1 MKCRMQN
8 LTKEKM
14 AEKLGGSEDSSS
26 WKRSNPTTSK
36 LVVLADL
43 NVDPPEADPDDDDS
57 SLPPP
62 HIQITR
68 FFFLNSVF
76 SF

>member
-1 MKCRMQN
+1 MQN

-43 NVDPPEADPDDDDS
+43 NVDPPEAEPDDDDS
-57 SLPPP
+57 SLLPPP